1 MPISV
6 SLTFLG
12 FMPVDKPDLYPQKS
26 QRSTSGRF
34 MLTPLAGESELLQGR
49 HVSHQSNRGQEA
61 NATLWGVQWIRDHAA
76 SQKVA
81 NKVRQ
86 IGFDE

>member
-1 MPISV
+1 MSA
-6 SLTFLG
+6 
-12 FMPVDKPDLYPQKS
+12 DKPGLYPQKS

-34 MLTPLAGESELLQGR
+34 MLTPLAGELESLQGR
-49 HVSHQSNRGQEA
+49 QVPQQSNRGQEA

-81 NKVRQ
+81 NKVRH
-86 IGFDE
+86 IGIDE